1 MTVET
6 NLQDNLDNQTAPFL
20 QEAESTFQWT
30 KQWYPVAVAEFLD
43 SSRPH
48 AIQLLGKDL
57 VLWQDNS
64 GQWHCF
70 EDFCPHRLAPLSE
83 GRIESDGTL
92 LCAYHAWRF
101 DRLGN
106 CVNIPQSKDKETEAR
121 NCANQKSRA
130 VVYPTQKL
138 QDLIWVWAES
148 GTEAEV
154 ESQLRQP
161 RTVSEL
167 DDPSSRIVKPFWN
180 IRDLPYGWD
189 FFMENVAD
197 PAHVPVS
204 HHGIMGSRYED
215 TKYYDMPRLRE
226 MSTQEGFAFEVT
238 PTASN
243 IKQTIHDFQP
253 PCHMRIVTSFEDGGQ
268 LILVL
273 YAIPTRPG
281 WCRHIGRQIL
291 IKSDAGKTPPG
302 LGFFALP
309 MPKWLNH
316 ILASLFLHQDLIFL
330 HYQEKIIAKR
340 GKNKWLGEVYTP
352 NPQDK
357 AVIAFRQWLAKR
369 AGGGVPW
376 DAGCNLQLLNKETD
390 SEKLFDVWTTHTKD
404 CQVCQDALKNINRLT
419 VLSYA
424 GAIACLFLA
433 LFLDGRYVAM
443 QALTEP
449 ASISMWNTLPPLGF
463 GVAIAGAII
472 LAITGYLL
480 KKLSQLFYVYKFSH
494 ADNN

>member
-1 MTVET
+1 MTVKT
-6 NLQDNLDNQTAPFL
+6 NLQDNLDRHGQFL
-20 QEAESTFQWT
+20 QDTESTFQWT
-30 KQWYPVAVAEFLD
+30 KQWYPVAVAAFLD
-43 SSRPH
+43 PSRPH

-57 VLWQDNS
+57 VLWRDNCDR
-64 GQWHCF
+64 WHCF

-101 DRLGN
+101 DGEGN
-106 CVNIPQSKDKETEAR
+106 CVSIPQSKDKETEAK
-121 NCANQKSRA
+121 NCANSKSRT
-130 VVYPTQKL
+130 VVYPTKQL

-148 GTEAEV
+148 GAEAEA

-161 RTVSEL
+161 RTVPEL
-167 DDPSSRIVKPFWN
+167 DDNSDRVVKPFWN

-215 TKYYDMPRLRE
+215 AKYYDMPRYRN

-238 PTASN
+238 STASN
-243 IKQTIHDFQP
+243 VDRAIHDFQP
-253 PCHMRIVTSFEDGGQ
+253 PCHMRIVSSFKDGGK
-268 LILVL
+268 LILAL

-291 IKSDAGKTPPG
+291 IKNDAGKTPPG

-316 ILASLFLHQDLIFL
+316 ILASLFLHQDMVFL
-330 HYQEKIIAKR
+330 HYQEKIVAKR
-340 GKNKWLGEVYTP
+340 VKSKWLDRVYTP

-376 DAGCNLQLLNKETD
+376 DADCDRQLDFKTD
-390 SEKLFDVWTTHTKD
+390 PEKLFDVWTTHTSH

-419 VLSYA
+419 ALSYV

-433 LFLDGRYVAM
+433 LFLDERYVAM
-443 QALTEP
+443 QGIFQSSDT
-449 ASISMWNTLPPLGF
+449 SIWNTAPPIGF
-463 GVAIAGAII
+463 FLAIAAAIM
-472 LAITGYLL
+472 LAVTGYLL
-480 KKLSQLFYVYKFSH
+480 KKLSQLFYIYKFSH
-494 ADNN
+494 ADND